1 MITEVADI
9 HDIKCGDVITI
20 SDTTSGYHTNTVTGT
35 VSMIEELTWIGEW
48 RIHFDDMVINDSPHT
63 GGYVVAIN
71 KTGLLNTTIT
81 RVSPMLSI
89 ALSDYIMNEGD
100 DNG

>member
-20 SDTTSGYHTNTVTGT
+20 GYHTNTVTVT

-48 RIHFDDMVINDSPHT
+48 RIHFDDMIINDSSHIS
-63 GGYVVAIN
+63 GYVAIN

>member
-20 SDTTSGYHTNTVTGT
+20 SDTTIGYRINTITGT
-35 VSMIEELTWIGEW
+35 VSMIEEFTWIGEW
-48 RIHFDDMVINDSPHT
+48 RIHFDDMVINGSPHT
-63 GGYVVAIN
+63 GRYVVVTN
-71 KTGLLNTTIT
+71 KTGLLNVIIT
-81 RVSPMLSI
+81 RVNPMPSI

-100 DNG
+100 DNE

>member
-35 VSMIEELTWIGEW
+35 VSMIEELT
-48 RIHFDDMVINDSPHT
+48 
-63 GGYVVAIN
+63 
-71 KTGLLNTTIT
+71 
-81 RVSPMLSI
+81 
-89 ALSDYIMNEGD
+89 
-100 DNG
+100 